1 MKTSRRSKSLSLSK
15 QYFEREDISFQKNEN
30 SFRKLSLPYSCRE
43 KEIDIKETFIF
54 VPKKKRKENFYFTK
68 RGDQMETLSLKKLKL
83 KNLKNVYLERNPF
96 VLNKYI

>member
-43 KEIDIKETFIF
+43 KETDIKETFIF
-54 VPKKKRKENFYFTK
+54 VPKKKREENFYFTK
-68 RGDQMETLSLKKLKL
+68 REDQMKTLPLKKIEIKEFKKRLFRK
-83 KNLKNVYLERNPF
+83 KSFCTK
-96 VLNKYI
+96 